1 MKFLP
6 IPLFKPISFIWLE
19 NIKDPY
25 INDSILIQ
33 DEKFH

>member
-6 IPLFKPISFIWLE
+6 ILLFKPTLFIWLE
-19 NIKDPY
+19 NIKYPY